1 MSAPREETVRENLG
15 LVRSVLYRFEGRGV
29 DREDLFQIGTIGLI
43 KAVDRFDETKGLRF
57 STYAVPMIIGE
68 IKTYLRDDGPLKVSR
83 TIRENAAALA
93 QVRARF
99 IADQGREP
107 SLRELE
113 LLAGM
118 TTEDV
123 VLATECSS
131 AVLSLDEHY
140 ENEEGEGD
148 SLLDRVSSSGI
159 SAPREQEACGQDEE
173 KDRLVDSLLLH
184 QLLGSLDGEERRLIY
199 LRFFREKTQAQT
211 AAEFGTGQVQ
221 ISRWE
226 KRILKKMRK
235 MAGY

>member
-15 LVRSVLYRFEGRGV
+15 LVRSVLHRFEGRGV

-140 ENEEGEGD
+140 ENEDGEGD

-159 SAPREQEACGQDEE
+159 SAPKEQEACGQDEE